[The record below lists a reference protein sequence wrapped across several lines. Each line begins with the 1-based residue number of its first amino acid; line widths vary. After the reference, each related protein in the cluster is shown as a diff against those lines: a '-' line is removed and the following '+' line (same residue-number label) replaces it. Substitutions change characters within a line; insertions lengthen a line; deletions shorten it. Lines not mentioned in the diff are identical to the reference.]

1 MQLWLI
7 RHGECDSFSSD
18 PAGPALTIG
27 GLSDV
32 EAMAT
37 RLAGMAIRP
46 RRLFCSPML
55 RARQSAVPFAALW
68 DVAPEIADWLLPE
81 TGVAKL
87 LSQLQECGENSVA
100 LVGHMP
106 SLGLLLAALIWG
118 LPLREAA
125 LPRAAAAH
133 LEVSAWEPGAGRLEW
148 FYTPEENR

>member
-7 RHGECDSFSSD
+7 RHGECDSFSAD

-37 RLAGMAIRP
+37 RLAGMQSHP

-68 DVAPEIADWLLPE
+68 DLAPEIAEWLLPE

-87 LSQLQECGENSVA
+87 LSHIQESGEESLA

-106 SLGLLLAALIWG
+106 SLGLLLAGLIWG
-118 LPLREAA
+118 LPLREVA
-125 LPRAAAAH
+125 LPRAAVAY
-133 LEVSAWEPGAGRLEW
+133 LEVTAWEPGAGRLEW
-148 FYTPEENR
+148 LYTPEENR

>member
-1 MQLWLI
+1 MRLWLI

-18 PAGPALTIG
+18 PAGPSLTIG

-32 EAMAT
+32 EAMAV
-37 RLAGMAIRP
+37 RLGGMEFRAQ
-46 RRLFCSPML
+46 RLFCSPLL

-68 DVAPEIADWLLPE
+68 DLAPEIADWLLPE
-81 TGVAKL
+81 TSAPSL
-87 LSQLQECGENSVA
+87 LTRLQECGEKSVA

-106 SLGLLLAALIWG
+106 SLGLLLAALLWG

-125 LPRAAAAH
+125 LPRAAVAH
-133 LEVSAWEPGAGRLEW
+133 LEVSAWEPGAGHLEW